1 MERIAELLNRYFEGE
16 TSIEEERELRA
27 FFRTTQ
33 ILPTQW
39 EDYLAIFGYF
49 DSERAIV
56 SNRATSAIAPKHR
69 VRRITWLSTAAAA
82 AAACVA
88 FAVLYEVKEPALVA
102 PEQSVAQAVKVERV
116 EEVNRVAPQPAK
128 GAPVPVSARK
138 ATKGKKSTPRQV
150 DKAER
155 HIVKPARKRQTI
167 DALEEVN
174 GVDNSL
180 KKFEVIRD
188 VNRSLSP
195 LSSLAYLEKYCP
207 VEDENNKK

>member
-16 TSIEEERELRA
+16 TSIEEERELRV

-33 ILPTQW
+33 MLPSQW
-39 EDYLAIFGYF
+39 EDYRTIFGYF
-49 DSERAIV
+49 DGERAIQ
-56 SNRATSAIAPKHR
+56 SDRTTAAAIPVRPK
-69 VRRITWLSTAAAA
+69 VRRITWLSTAAA

-88 FAVLYEVKEPALVA
+88 FAVLYEVKEPTIVA
-102 PEQSVAQAVKVERV
+102 PERSVAQAVKVEKV
-116 EEVNRVAPQPAK
+116 EEVNRVAPQPQKA
-128 GAPVPVSARK
+128 APVAIS
-138 ATKGKKSTPRQV
+138 KGKKNRKIAPAKVEEAKSR
-150 DKAER
+150 
-155 HIVKPARKRQTI
+155 IVKPTRKRQTI

-207 VEDENNKK
+207 VENENDKK

>member
-33 ILPTQW
+33 ILPSQW
-39 EDYLAIFGYF
+39 EDYRTIFGYF
-49 DSERAIV
+49 DGERAIV
-56 SNRATSAIAPKHR
+56 SDRGAAALPVRHR
-69 VRRITWLSTAAAA
+69 VRNIAWLSTVAA
-82 AAACVA
+82 AAACAV
-88 FAVLYEVKEPALVA
+88 FALLYEVKEPTIVA
-102 PEQSVAQAVKVERV
+102 PERSVAQAVKVERV

-128 GAPVPVSARK
+128 VAPVAIS
-138 ATKGKKSTPRQV
+138 KGKKNRKVAPAKVEEAKSR
-150 DKAER
+150 
-155 HIVKPARKRQTI
+155 IVKPARKRQTI

-207 VEDENNKK
+207 AEDENNKK